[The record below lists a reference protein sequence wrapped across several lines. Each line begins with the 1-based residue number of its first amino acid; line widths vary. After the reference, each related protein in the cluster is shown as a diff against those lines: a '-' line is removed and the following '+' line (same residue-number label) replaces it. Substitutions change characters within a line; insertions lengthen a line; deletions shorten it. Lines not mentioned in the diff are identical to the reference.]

1 MKRRYHK
8 QTCDIDK
15 KRRKENQD
23 EILQG
28 IKAHFG
34 KQNMIKCIIFPLKI
48 KMMQVEIQMS
58 QLSGGLEIA
67 KQ

>member
-15 KRRKENQD
+15 KRRKRNQD

-34 KQNMIKCIIFPLKI
+34 KQHDKVHYFLSKI